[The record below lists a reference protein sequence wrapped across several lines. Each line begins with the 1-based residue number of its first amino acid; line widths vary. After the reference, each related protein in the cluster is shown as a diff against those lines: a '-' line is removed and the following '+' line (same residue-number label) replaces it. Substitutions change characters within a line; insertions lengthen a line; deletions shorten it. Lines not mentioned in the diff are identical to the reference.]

1 MQYTSIVTGGV
12 QKLMLG
18 AGKDCTDMF
27 NRYHS
32 WVNCDQILSK
42 CLVGYL
48 IEEEQTIEEE
58 EEEEEEEEKEDKN
71 EAVEE
76 KNASGVAKGG
86 VNVADRKDYKIAETE
101 SEGKSYDRDEEDLL
115 RRQAKMS
122 LEMPCDD

>member
-1 MQYTSIVTGGV
+1 MGWYQRRV

-48 IEEEQTIEEE
+48 IEEEQTTEEAE
-58 EEEEEEEEKEDKN
+58 
-71 EAVEE
+71 EE